1 MPPKTKVTKEE
12 LVKAATEVVRRNGA
26 AALNARTVAAE
37 AACST
42 QPVFSNFSTVEE
54 LRVAVLRQADCILK
68 EYIEKETRSGRF
80 PPYKA
85 SGMGYIRFAKE
96 EKELFKLLYMCD
108 RRGKETVEEFYIF
121 DDMEARVKNA
131 TSLAGQE
138 AELFHMEMWVYVHGI
153 ATMLATGFLDLD
165 WDLVSKMI
173 TDAYQGLRK
182 QYGLE

>member
-1 MPPKTKVTKEE
+1 MPPKVKITKEDIVQTAMD
-12 LVKAATEVVRRNGA
+12 LVRTSGSQSINARAIA
-26 AALNARTVAAE
+26 AALI
-37 AACST
+37 CST
-42 QPVFSNFSTVEE
+42 QPIFSNFATMGE
-54 LRVAVLRQADCILK
+54 LQDAVIHAAYERYTAFLTK
-68 EYIEKETRSGRF
+68 EAGSGKY
-80 PPYKA
+80 PQYKA
-85 SGMGYIRFAKE
+85 YGMAYVRFAKE

-121 DDMEARVKNA
+121 DDMETRVKNA